1 VAEEAEGRE
10 HGSAVACPGV
20 DPVAVSLALSAVAQS
35 ERVAAKAEA
44 FLEKQGAL
52 SDRQSRLAD
61 LQIDSLAKQDEYE
74 LSHLRWRRFNDQMRG
89 VGYAIL
95 MLTGV
100 TLVAV
105 IGAAVLAAASDNG
118 LVVESFSVPADFS
131 ERGQSGAAVAQHVL
145 DRIAALQS
153 QTVSVRA
160 ASSYSNNWGDDL
172 KVQIPDTG
180 VSLGEAYGYLVRWL
194 GHQTRITGEIV
205 RSDKG
210 FAVTA
215 RAGSVAAHTFTGGD
229 LDTLLD
235 KAAESIF
242 ADTQP
247 YLYGV
252 YLTSHDR
259 NAESRAVLSALARSN
274 ASPSERAW
282 AYSGL
287 IYGNSDDPS
296 AEQWGRAA
304 VALDPSLMLAHN
316 NLSATAVRFGH
327 SELGYHEALAAVK
340 LGESGADRA
349 LEPHAADVQKRV
361 IGEEAYAAV
370 GDYRDAIREVYSDL
384 ATDWSSPRGRSMG
397 LLVRDLAADHDLRS
411 AKAMLPHIPPVPDND
426 SGAAKRQILAIYLA
440 QAQIDAEAQDW
451 AAANRD
457 VKAGVTAL
465 YKSRTSMTLLAQ
477 LPLARAKSGD
487 ITAAR
492 SLGSTLPADCYPC
505 VEARANVETEA
516 HDWPRAA
523 TLFADAVEQAPS
535 IPFAYL
541 DWGRMLMAKG
551 DYNGAIA
558 KFAEANQKGPHF
570 ADPLEMWGE
579 ALMLKGRSDLALA
592 KFEEANKYA
601 PNWGR
606 LHLKGGEA
614 LFYAGRKDEA
624 RKQFAI
630 AANLDLSVSDKTSLA
645 RWMTPHG

>member
-1 VAEEAEGRE
+1 MAEDDDIAAAHAETDPAATAMALGADPSIAADSRAYLRE
-10 HGSAVACPGV
+10 QAR
-20 DPVAVSLALSAVAQS
+20 LARLQS
-35 ERVAAKAEA
+35 ENLIEQNA
-44 FLEKQGAL
+44 F
-52 SDRQSRLAD
+52 
-61 LQIDSLAKQDEYE
+61 E
-74 LSHLRWRRFNDQMRG
+74 LSHLKWRRFTDRVRG

-105 IGAAVLAAASDNG
+105 IGAAVLEAASDNG
-118 LVVESFSVPADFS
+118 LVVETFSVPADFS
-131 ERGQSGAAVAQHVL
+131 ERGQSGAVVAQHVL

-153 QTVSVRA
+153 QTGSVRA

-287 IYGNSDDPS
+287 IYGNPDDPL

-349 LEPHAADVQKRV
+349 LEPRAAGVQKRT
-361 IGEEAYAAV
+361 IGEAAYAAV
-370 GDYRDAIREVYSDL
+370 GDYQDAIREVYTDL
-384 ATDWSSPRGRSMG
+384 ATDWSSFRGRSIG

-411 AKAMLPHIPPVPDND
+411 AKAMLPHIPPTPDND
-426 SGAAKRQILAIYLA
+426 SGAAKRQILTIHLA

-457 VKAGVTAL
+457 ITAGVTAL
-465 YKSRTSMTLLAQ
+465 NKSRTSMTLLAQ

-487 ITAAR
+487 IAAAR
-492 SLGSTLPADCYPC
+492 LLASTLPADCYPC

-516 HDWPRAA
+516 RDWPRAA

-551 DYNGAIA
+551 DFDGAIA
-558 KFAEANQKGPHF
+558 KFAVANEKGPHF

-579 ALMLKGRSDLALA
+579 ALIAQNRSDLALA
-592 KFEEANKYA
+592 KFEEANRYA
-601 PNWGR
+601 PNWKR
-606 LHLKGGEA
+606 LHQKWGEA
-614 LFYAGRKDEA
+614 LKWSGDHEGAK
-624 RKQFAI
+624 KQFA
-630 AANLDLSVSDKTSLA
+630 LA
-645 RWMTPHG
+645 RSLDG